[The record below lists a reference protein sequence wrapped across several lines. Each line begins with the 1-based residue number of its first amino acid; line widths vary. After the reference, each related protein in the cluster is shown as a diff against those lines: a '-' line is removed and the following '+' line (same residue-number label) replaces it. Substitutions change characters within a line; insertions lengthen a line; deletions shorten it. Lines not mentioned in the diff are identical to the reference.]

1 MSIDASDRAALLGT
15 ENLQVQVERI
25 LKQQPDGRDSLS
37 HLREIYRDL
46 SEGRFRSLVYSMQ
59 AKGHVRLEDGDVVL
73 VRESVPR
80 GYVADKVWKAM
91 KMLGVFTCSDVANL
105 LPDARPSVIRGFLT
119 RWEKDGSIVRIESSG
134 EETWSVAKR
143 RILRPRFKVE
153 RGRDESMSAVI
164 IAGAMSAV
172 DSFGRRMWT
181 VEMLAEALGDPQAL
195 SLPFLEHLL
204 HSWEAM
210 GAIRRIGDDGRRRRY
225 STDRERFRRLVM
237 KGGQNGGKR

>member
-15 ENLQVQVERI
+15 ESLQVQVERI

-59 AKGHVRLEDGDVVL
+59 ANGHVRLEDDVVVL

-91 KMLGVFTCSDVANL
+91 KMLGVFTCSDVANV

-119 RWEKDGSIVRIESSG
+119 RWEKDGSIVRIESCG
-134 EETWSVAKR
+134 EETWRVEKR

-153 RGRDESMSAVI
+153 RG
-164 IAGAMSAV
+164 
-172 DSFGRRMWT
+172 
-181 VEMLAEALGDPQAL
+181 
-195 SLPFLEHLL
+195 LPFLEHLL
-204 HSWEAM
+204 RNWEAM
-210 GAIRRIGDDGRRRRY
+210 GAIRRIGDDGRRRMY

-237 KGGQNGGKR
+237 KGGRDGGKR